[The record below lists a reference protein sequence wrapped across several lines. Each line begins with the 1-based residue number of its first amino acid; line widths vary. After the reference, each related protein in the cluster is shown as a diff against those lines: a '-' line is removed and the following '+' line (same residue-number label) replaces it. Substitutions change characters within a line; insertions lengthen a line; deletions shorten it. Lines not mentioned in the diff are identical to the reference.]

1 MINAEYVHVY
11 KVHCFLFLV
20 ELYVWFLVELYELT
34 CFNFWNFFFD
44 RSFPWIVEIFNLS
57 PYHFYKVIE
66 IIIRTEEGFSR
77 DVVKHLNHVS
87 YKRLFW

>member
-1 MINAEYVHVY
+1 MEQDIFHRT
-11 KVHCFLFLV
+11 LFACCLEIV
-20 ELYVWFLVELYELT
+20 IFSY
-34 CFNFWNFFFD
+34 NSQ

-87 YKRLFW
+87 SKRLF